1 MRRSPL
7 TFSEGKYITAKQYH
21 SPQGEYHI
29 CEADIS
35 LITNPRH
42 PLVKPTQL
50 CYNKPEYSQKGG
62 ISLSLRST
70 VSYTKNNFMKYRYL
84 LQELVVKNIKL
95 QYRNSALGMFW
106 SFLQPLLT
114 MVVLSLIFS
123 QLFGKDSAQVVNYP
137 VYLLSGRLL
146 YEFYTQSTKRA
157 MKSVRKNASIIK
169 KVYVPKYIYPL
180 SMTLST
186 FVTFLISLSV
196 LAAVIIFFA
205 IINYNPISLSFN
217 ILWGI
222 VPVLILFVL
231 SLGVGLILCTLNV
244 FFKDIENLYDVF
256 TLLLFYLT
264 PIVYTVD
271 KLNYPMDSL
280 IIKLLKLNPLYG
292 IVEAFRA
299 CVIHGTELMA
309 YLDIYALLYSGAFA
323 LVCLIVGLIMFSKQ
337 QDKFILHI

>member
-1 MRRSPL
+1 MN
-7 TFSEGKYITAKQYH
+7 F
-21 SPQGEYHI
+21 
-29 CEADIS
+29 
-35 LITNPRH
+35 
-42 PLVKPTQL
+42 
-50 CYNKPEYSQKGG
+50 KGG
-62 ISLSLRST
+62 FALSVKST
-70 VSYTKNNFMKYRYL
+70 VCYAKSNFMKYRYL
-84 LQELVVKNIKL
+84 LRELVVKNIKL
-95 QYRNSALGMFW
+95 QYRNSALGMLW

-123 QLFGKDSAQVVNYP
+123 RLFGKDSPQVVNYP
-137 VYLLSGRLL
+137 VYLLCGRLL

-186 FVTFLISLSV
+186 FITFLISLSV

-205 IINYNPISLSFN
+205 IINYNPITLTVN
-217 ILWGI
+217 VVWAI
-222 VPVLILFVL
+222 VPILVLFVL
-231 SLGVGLILCTLNV
+231 SIGVGLILCTLNV

-271 KLNYPMDSL
+271 KLNYPMDSWV
-280 IIKLLKLNPLYG
+280 IKVLKLNPLYG
-292 IVEAFRA
+292 IIEAFRA
-299 CVIHGTELMA
+299 FVIHSGELSVYFDVQA
-309 YLDIYALLYSGAFA
+309 FVYSILFSLAC
-323 LVCLIVGLIMFSKQ
+323 LVIGLIMFTRK